1 MFTLAPTK
9 WSSWLP
15 LAEFCYNTSFHSSLG
30 NTPFFVLYGHHPQ
43 LGIEAPCASSNSDLN
58 SWLQD
63 RELMQKLVQ
72 QHLLCGQWKMKLQ
85 VNQKRS
91 FHCFRVGDSV
101 YVKIQP
107 YCKHPWLTGLKTSS
121 DFSSLAPS
129 LLWLKLG
136 MSLIS
141 SNC

>member
-1 MFTLAPTK
+1 LFTLAPTK

-85 VNQKRS
+85 QLQVS
-91 FHCFRVGDSV
+91 EWE
-101 YVKIQP
+101 IQSM
-107 YCKHPWLTGLKTSS
+107 LKY
-121 DFSSLAPS
+121 
-129 LLWLKLG
+129 
-136 MSLIS
+136 SLIA
-141 SNC
+141 NIPG